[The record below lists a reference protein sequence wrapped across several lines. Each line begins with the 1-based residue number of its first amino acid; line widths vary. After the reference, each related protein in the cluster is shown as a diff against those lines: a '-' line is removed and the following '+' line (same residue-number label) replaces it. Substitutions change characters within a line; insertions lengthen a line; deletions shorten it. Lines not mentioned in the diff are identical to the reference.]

1 MQLLLL
7 VLIYVAITCV
17 IGFVLTK
24 RSRSSGEFMVAKNQL
39 SLGMLVV
46 LLFGEI
52 IAASSTTGSAQ
63 GGYDQGISAI
73 WIFAGR
79 GLGALLFVV
88 VLALKNSC
96 YQFFYSLKIY

>member
-52 IAASSTTGSAQ
+52 IAASSTTGSAP
-63 GGYDQGISAI
+63 GGYDQG
-73 WIFAGR
+73 
-79 GLGALLFVV
+79 
-88 VLALKNSC
+88 K
-96 YQFFYSLKIY
+96 